1 MKTTTYTGRY
11 DGRIVRLDEP
21 PDLPPNTP
29 VLVTVL
35 PPCPSTDGEDWYR
48 LSASALAAAYGTDE
62 PDYSLSLLKEENPHY
77 AGK

>member
-1 MKTTTYTGRY
+1 MKIITYTGRY
-11 DGRIVRLDEP
+11 DGHIVRLDEP

-35 PPCPSTDGEDWYR
+35 PPGPSAEDEDWYR
-48 LSASALAAAYGTDE
+48 LSTSGLAAAYGPDE

>member
-1 MKTTTYTGRY
+1 MKTTTYTGLY
-11 DGRIVRLDEP
+11 DGGIVRLDEVL
-21 PDLPPNTP
+21 DLPPNTP

-35 PPCPSTDGEDWYR
+35 PPRPPDEDEEWHR
-48 LSASALAAAYGTDE
+48 LAASGLAAAYGTNE